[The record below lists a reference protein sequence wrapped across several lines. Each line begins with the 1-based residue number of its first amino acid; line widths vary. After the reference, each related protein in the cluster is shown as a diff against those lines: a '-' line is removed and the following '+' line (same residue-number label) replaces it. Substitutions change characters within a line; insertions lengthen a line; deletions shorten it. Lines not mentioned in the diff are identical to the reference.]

1 MEVVAFL
8 RRPSADSLARHSLWF
23 ANAGEES
30 GLHSSS
36 RCHAGP
42 RHRRKYR
49 DIQLGE
55 CSDAGVDSSA
65 ASGAVGGAAL
75 VGARVADGYWLERF
89 WRLQRARKTNR
100 DLQQLLVFL
109 SHVQSDSRRE
119 GALLECV
126 SVCRPGTAGP

>member
-8 RRPSADSLARHSLWF
+8 RRPSADSLARHSLRV

-30 GLHSSS
+30 GLHGSS

-55 CSDAGVDSSA
+55 CSDVGGAAGA
-65 ASGAVGGAAL
+65 ASGAIGGAAL
-75 VGARVADGYWLERF
+75 VSARMAAKYGDEQLRRLRQPESGQARAKL
-89 WRLQRARKTNR
+89 WRMLA
-100 DLQQLLVFL
+100 FL
-109 SHVQSDSRRE
+109 SDVQGD
-119 GALLECV
+119 
-126 SVCRPGTAGP
+126 PG